1 MVRGDL
7 IDTAGLRAVC
17 HVIKTKLQDAITET
31 PTLQNLKS
39 YVSGVLHAF
48 DQDSTKPL
56 PSKDAPDS
64 VSVWDRWTPS
74 RQPTLAPT

>member
-7 IDTAGLRAVC
+7 IDAAGLRAVC

-48 DQDSTKPL
+48 DQGFHKAPSIQGRSGFSVGVGQVDS
-56 PSKDAPDS
+56 
-64 VSVWDRWTPS
+64 
-74 RQPTLAPT
+74 Q